1 MVDPIL
7 NDFGRFSWARF
18 CKDVFMKVVLVSN
31 RCQQDGSF
39 LETLWMLACALCAVK
54 RVLEQVFIWPVSI
67 IYKCCIL
74 YTVLISILSSQ
85 IRLIIPQS
93 VM

>member
-1 MVDPIL
+1 
-7 NDFGRFSWARF
+7 
-18 CKDVFMKVVLVSN
+18 MKVVLVSN